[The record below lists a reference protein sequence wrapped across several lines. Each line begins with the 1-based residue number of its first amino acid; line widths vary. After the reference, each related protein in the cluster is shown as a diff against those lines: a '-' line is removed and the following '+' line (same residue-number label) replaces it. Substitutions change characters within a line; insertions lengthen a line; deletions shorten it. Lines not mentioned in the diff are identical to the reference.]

1 MARAAATRLPARRG
15 RRTCPRRR
23 NRCGCGCRWRSA
35 AALAISTCRTCWRSR
50 ARSTKRRCRRRCA
63 TWSRG
68 TRRCARRSTRA
79 TAACTSVCT
88 PARSVAA
95 RASSRGGRDR
105 RGHRPHDHRRNRA
118 AVRPGARAAAA
129 RVAASCRRRAADFV
143 LTAHHLIVDGWS
155 LELMLADW
163 WRAYAARLAGRGR
176 AAGRR
181 RAALCGLC
189 AVAAGARR
197 RGQRAEPAYWR
208 GRLAGATTLEL
219 PFALP
224 RAAAR
229 ARRRTGVLHDSRR
242 RARAA
247 LARRQ
252 GGTLFTVMLAAWRC
266 LLGDYAGGRL
276 LHRHDRVEPRAS
288 GQRAHRRL
296 LREPAR
302 VAHRAARLRHVRR
315 AGRARARHRRR
326 RAAAS
331 GGVVRP
337 GGRAGRR
344 RARCRAQPAVPG
356 QLRAAGHERR
366 GARRRRAGDA
376 GRDAGD
382 DGARRPVSL
391 RAVRPD
397 AVRRADVRRRA
408 LLHGVP
414 HRSVRGRRYRAAVA
428 HLCAVPRRADRAAG
442 RAVRHARA
450 RRRGLARRCAAGRAG
465 RSGSRCPTRSAR

>member
-1 MARAAATRLPARRG
+1 
-15 RRTCPRRR
+15 
-23 NRCGCGCRWRSA
+23 
-35 AALAISTCRTCWRSR
+35 
-50 ARSTKRRCRRRCA
+50 
-63 TWSRG
+63 
-68 TRRCARRSTRA
+68 
-79 TAACTSVCT
+79 
-88 PARSVAA
+88 
-95 RASSRGGRDR
+95 
-105 RGHRPHDHRRNRA
+105 
-118 AVRPGARAAAA
+118 
-129 RVAASCRRRAADFV
+129 
-143 LTAHHLIVDGWS
+143 
-155 LELMLADW
+155 MLADW
-163 WRAYAARLAGRGR
+163 WRAYAARLAGRGSSRRPTTSRTMRTMRCGSRR
-176 AAGRR
+176 AAPRTARRACLLAGPAGRR
-181 RAALCGLC
+181 DDARI
-189 AVAAGARR
+189 AV
-197 RGQRAEPAYWR
+197 
-208 GRLAGATTLEL
+208 
-219 PFALP
+219 
-224 RAAAR
+224 RAAAPPR
-229 ARRRTGVLHDSRR
+229 RAHDGELVFFTIPAAVRAGRGAGAPAGRHAVHRDAGRVAVPARRLRR
-242 RARAA
+242 
-247 LARRQ
+247 L
-252 GGTLFTVMLAAWRC
+252 
-266 LLGDYAGGRL
+266 GRL

-450 RRRGLARRCAAGRAG
+450 RRRGLARRAARLAEPAARAAAARLDRRGDRRARAAASGPHGDPPRRRDARLPRAELAREPAGGPLARSRRVAGRPSACASSRA
-465 RSGSRCPTRSAR
+465 RS